1 MQKSYENLYNINE
14 YDKNKNDFVIL
25 IKNPNK

>member
-14 YDKNKNDFVIL
+14 GVREENDFVIL